1 MIYIKEKTRRD
12 VQSTFEETKYIVT
25 NNRIKFCKPKKKDKK
40 RILKYAI
47 SLPFIFKSSKSI
59 TRPIN
64 KYLTHNT
71 NRQN

>member
-1 MIYIKEKTRRD
+1 MIYIKEKRRRD

-71 NRQN
+71 NCQN